1 MAYIE
6 HKCIIKVPVEF
17 AFDYVVNPANRTRWL
32 DSVMEVK
39 DISEGPIGVGTSWD
53 EKQKVA
59 GRIIEFV
66 VKITEFERPRRWAM
80 NLAIP
85 GGKGVLVNSFEPEN
99 EGTLMTMT
107 IDYTLPG
114 AFFGRLADK
123 LLFERIAAKTARQNS
138 STLRMMLEGGQ
149 NGQ

>member
-6 HKCIIKVPVEF
+6 HKCIIKVPVES
-17 AFDYVVNPANRTRWL
+17 AFDYVVDPANRPQWL
-32 DSVMEVK
+32 DSVVEVK
-39 DISEGPIGVGTSWD
+39 DISQGTVGQGTNWK

-59 GRIIEFV
+59 GRIIDYV
-66 VKITEFERPRRWAM
+66 ATITEFDRPRKWAM

-85 GGKGVLVNSFEPEN
+85 GGKGVLTNSFESKD
-99 EGTLMTMT
+99 EGTLMTMA

-138 STLRMMLEGGQ
+138 STLKMVLESGRE
-149 NGQ
+149 